1 MSAEFTLEGD
11 EEMLAKINRLFP
23 EFKDA
28 AAQGLQDWAN
38 DVIALSKADYVP
50 VKDGF
55 LKGSGYADTVKT
67 TDTGL
72 SVQLGYSEVYAAK
85 QHEHMEYRHNIG
97 QAKYLEIPLI
107 LKSAELLPRVAKMMD
122 KAAEAVL

>member
-11 EEMLAKINRLFP
+11 EEMLEKINRLFP

-38 DVIALSKADYVP
+38 EVVALSKADYVP

-55 LKGSGYADTVKT
+55 LKGSGYADTVKVS
-67 TDTGL
+67 DTGR
-72 SVQLGYSEVYAAK
+72 SVELGYSQLHAAT
-85 QHEHMEYRHNIG
+85 QHPHTEYHHNIG

-122 KAAEAVL
+122 KAAEAAL